1 MTTAPWFDLPP
12 GRAAAQTP
20 ESRGMAR
27 DEVRMLVA
35 RPGSVTH
42 HRVRDLADELEPG
55 DLLVV
60 NTSAT
65 VPAAVPL
72 THGRTGQLVHAS
84 TQLDDGGWV
93 VEVRR
98 PDNSGPAADVAT
110 GEVLRLSGGLRLRV
124 IEHHP
129 AGQTRLWRAV
139 PSPWRDRVAYLSE
152 HGRPIRYP
160 YVEEPVGLADL
171 QTVYATEPGSA
182 EMPSAGRP
190 LTESLLIRLIGR
202 GVVVAPVVLHTGV
215 SSQEGHEPP
224 QPELFTVPDVAARLV
239 NETHRVGRRVVAV
252 GTTVVRAL
260 ESAANPSGHVH
271 AVTGWTDLVL
281 GPSRT
286 ARVVDGILTGLHDP
300 HASHLDLLAAVV
312 GPQLV
317 EEAYAR
323 ATASDYL
330 WHELGDT
337 MLLFADGQGVDDA
350 GELASID
357 AS

>member
-1 MTTAPWFDLPP
+1 MTAGPTSDLAPGP
-12 GRAAAQTP
+12 AAERTP
-20 ESRGMAR
+20 ESRGLAR
-27 DEVRMLVA
+27 DEVRMLVG
-35 RPGSVTH
+35 RPGSLTH
-42 HRVRDLADELEPG
+42 RRARDLAEELAPG

-72 THGRTGQLVHAS
+72 KGARTGQLVHVS
-84 TQLDDGGWV
+84 TQLDDGTWV

-98 PDNSGPAADVAT
+98 PDNRGPAQDVVE
-110 GEVLRLSGGLRLRV
+110 GEVLRLPGGLRLRV
-124 IEHHP
+124 LEPHP
-129 AGQTRLWRAV
+129 AGQSRLRRVAV
-139 PSPWRDRVAYLSE
+139 NPGRDRVGYLTA

-160 YVEEPVGLADL
+160 YLEGPVRLADL

-190 LTESLLIRLIGR
+190 VTESLLTRLVAR

-215 SSQEGHEPP
+215 SSQVGHEPP
-224 QPELFTVPDVAARLV
+224 QPEPFTVPDVAARLV

-260 ESAANPSGHVH
+260 ESAADPSGRVH
-271 AVTGWTDLVL
+271 PVAGWTHLVL
-281 GPSRT
+281 GGGRP

-300 HASHLDLLAAVV
+300 RASHFDLLVAVV
-312 GPQLV
+312 GRRLV
-317 EEAYAR
+317 DEAYAEV
-323 ATASDYL
+323 TVGDYL

-337 MLLFADGQGVDDA
+337 MLLWTGRDGA
-350 GELASID
+350 
-357 AS
+357 